1 MNSSANVLNAPVMG
15 SQSPSVEHLPAEI
28 GTTALADECL
38 EFVEECGLELDPWQ
52 ARCLRSSLSEVDD
65 DLWAAFLVGVIVGR
79 QNGKGT
85 LLEARE
91 IAGLFHI
98 GESLILH
105 SAHEFK
111 TCYEHFLR
119 VVNLIESVPDLDKH
133 VQKVRRGVGE
143 QAVELRNGNR
153 LRFIARTGG
162 SGRGMSAP
170 CVVLDEAMFLTEAQI
185 GAIMPTLSAQAN
197 PQMWF
202 TSSAPLAQ
210 SETLH
215 RLRTS
220 AIEGTGNRLYYAE
233 WGNDADAD
241 PADPEALARANP
253 ALGRRLFLDFIDT
266 EREAMSPAE
275 FARERLGVPEV
286 PEVGSGGPI
295 DVARWLELTDRTGEV
310 VPGSERLCLDAP
322 HRGRAATFGLAAR
335 LTNGLFYVEQR
346 DHLVQER
353 LGTVIER
360 AKELTE
366 GHGCPLTIVQGS
378 PAEMWVGLL
387 EEAKVPLD
395 RMSRADYGAGCLLIQ
410 ETIADA
416 GLRHSGAP
424 ELANAI
430 EGLAVR
436 TSGDVDVWARRNSSA
451 NIAPFVA
458 VTCALARVPQGGVTI
473 APFVI

>member
-1 MNSSANVLNAPVMG
+1 MSSSASVLNAPVMG

-28 GTTALADECL
+28 GTTALASECL
-38 EFVEECGLELDPWQ
+38 EFVTECGLELDPWQ
-52 ARCLRSSLSEVDD
+52 SRCLTASLSEVEP
-65 DLWAAFLVGVIVGR
+65 DLWSAFLVGIIVGR

-153 LRFIARTGG
+153 LRFIARSSG

-202 TSSAPLAQ
+202 TSSAPLAT

-220 AIEGTGNRLYYAE
+220 AIEGTGDRLYYAE
-233 WGNDADAD
+233 WGNTPDAD
-241 PADPEALARANP
+241 PTDPEALARANP
-253 ALGRRLFLDFIDT
+253 ALGRRLFMDFIQT
-266 EREAMSPAE
+266 EREAMAPAE
-275 FARERLGVPEV
+275 FARERLGVPENPDV
-286 PEVGSGGPI
+286 AASGPI
-295 DVARWLELTDRTGEV
+295 DPARWAALTDRTGEP

-322 HRGRAATFGLAAR
+322 TGGGAATFGLAAR
-335 LTNGLFYVEQR
+335 LTNGLFYVEMR
-346 DHLVQER
+346 DHMVKER
-353 LGTVIER
+353 LASVIER
-360 AKELTE
+360 AKELTD

-387 EEAKVPLD
+387 EEAGVPLD
-395 RMSRADYGAGCLLIQ
+395 RMPTRDYGAACSFIR
-410 ETIADA
+410 ETVADA
-416 GLRHSGAP
+416 GLRHHGAP
-424 ELANAI
+424 ELANAV

-436 TSGDVDVWARRNSSA
+436 TSGDIELWARRNSSA

-473 APFVI
+473 DPFVI